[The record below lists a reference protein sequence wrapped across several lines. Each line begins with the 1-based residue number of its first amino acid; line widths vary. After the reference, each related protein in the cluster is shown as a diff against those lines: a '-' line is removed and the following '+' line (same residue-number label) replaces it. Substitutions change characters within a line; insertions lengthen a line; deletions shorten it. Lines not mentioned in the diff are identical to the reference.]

1 MDPINDGEEYSMY
14 GMFAE
19 VWFELQ
25 VSYQKLSKFFNGF
38 LCNIGK
44 YFF

>member
-25 VSYQKLSKFFNGF
+25 VSYKKVMNFSIVFCVVHVF
-38 LCNIGK
+38 
-44 YFF
+44 